1 MTARDEYGRRL
12 TPPSTD
18 PRTQAIGRAICTLL
32 DLNPD
37 AVVQGVTGAMWV
49 QWDLV
54 ALHRGKQF
62 QAALAGAGFA
72 VVPREATS
80 AMTLEANKRVAICT
94 PDGTWSIGR
103 DEAGRTWRAMVAA
116 AEPPSD
122 GEGASYQESR

>member
-49 QWDLV
+49 QWDRV

-62 QAALAGAGFA
+62 QAALTGAGFA
-72 VVPREATS
+72 VVPVKPTS
-80 AMTLEANKRVAICT
+80 AMLDAAQQAWT
-94 PDGTWSIGR
+94 PGMNHADAHTER
-103 DEAGRTWRAMVAA
+103 YRAMVAA